1 MGIVHEIWGIGHEHG
16 VADTHYR
23 ATGVGFGL
31 MV

>member
-23 ATGVGFGL
+23 ATGVGYR
-31 MV
+31 V